1 MGEQFGFNI
10 IRLAFLSLTAS
21 YHLGKTWLEN
31 QQAPPG
37 RLIDIDGCKL
47 HLYTQGTGSPT
58 VILDHSLGGLDG
70 YFLIDKIAKITRVC
84 IYDRPGYGWS
94 ESSSKPRCT
103 ESIVRELNELLER
116 AEIDPPYILVG
127 NSFGSYNVRLYA
139 HYYPEKVVGMILTDG
154 LSETSM
160 LKLPKP
166 LKAIKLFFLSGFLMS
181 ILGSTL
187 GLVRLLGNLQIFEF
201 IKPDLRQFS
210 PGVLRRVK
218 RSFYRPKHWLTMARE
233 LWNLEKSAAQVKA
246 ANYFREVPLISIKA
260 KTFFKRSPWNFY
272 LPLNQVDQFR
282 EKMHAD
288 LLQLSENASQLP
300 ASRSSHFVWIDE
312 PQVIIDAIEQ
322 LMSHFTNRESEN
334 SINEE

>member
-1 MGEQFGFNI
+1 MSEQFGFNL
-10 IRLAFLSLTAS
+10 IRLAFLSLTTS

-37 RLIDIDGCKL
+37 QLIDIDGYKI

-94 ESSSKPRCT
+94 EPSSKPRCT

-116 AEIDPPYILVG
+116 AEIEPPYILVG

-139 HYYPEKVVGMILTDG
+139 HYYPEKVIGMILTDG
-154 LSETSM
+154 LSETFM
-160 LKLPKP
+160 LKLPMA

-181 ILGSTL
+181 ILGSIL
-187 GLVRLLGNLQIFEF
+187 GLVRLLGHLKVFEF

-210 PGVLRRVK
+210 PEVLERVK
-218 RSFYRPKHWLTMARE
+218 KSFYRPKHWLTMARE
-233 LWNLEKSAAQVKA
+233 LWNLEKSASQVKV
-246 ANYFREVPLISIKA
+246 ANSFREIPLISIKA

-272 LPLNQVDQFR
+272 LPLNQVEEFR
-282 EKMHAD
+282 EKMHTD
-288 LLQLSENASQLP
+288 LLRLSEDVSQLP
-300 ASRSSHFVWIDE
+300 ASGSSHFVWIDE
-312 PQVIIDAIEQ
+312 PQVILAAIEQ
-322 LMSHFTNRESEN
+322 LISNLSKQQSDKIRQKE
-334 SINEE
+334 